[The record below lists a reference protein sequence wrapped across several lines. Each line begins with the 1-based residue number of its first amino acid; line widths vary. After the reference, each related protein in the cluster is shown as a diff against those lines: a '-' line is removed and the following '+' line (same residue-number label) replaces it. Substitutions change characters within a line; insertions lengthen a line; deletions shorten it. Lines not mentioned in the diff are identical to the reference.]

1 MNANKFMALARS
13 KMENEI
19 CGLIDIIHFYIWTQD
34 VENTS
39 VVTASDELKLVRDI
53 PVEYFLKVIL
63 PGFVLNVKD
72 YISTFKKTYGDDV
85 EGLLRTAIRLKSVF
99 QKVKKRKVD
108 CASLDVL
115 YDIYEETATRDKKRI
130 EKDGFL
136 ALYKAVNLYVLDTN
150 ELKPECI
157 GYDIKDLH
165 RVIKIVKEL
174 QLPRSGRIS
183 LAHNVYNLS
192 SRAVDVLDDY
202 AIYNFVIEKD
212 ANVRRRLITE
222 AELAIAKMPPL
233 DVLCELMISKGL
245 TNKGPSG
252 KSEHYY
258 LPNDVALENSL
269 CYEHFVSMAGSSD
282 VNKVAVFLPS
292 PFFIKKMM
300 RDRFLQGKDI
310 LFVLENEKICE
321 IIKLHYEEGSYESAV
336 NKATFISFASWL
348 ESIDKGEIEADFQ
361 TALYFGC
368 GEKSSSMEMD
378 KWLEILTKNVE
389 TPIGVYALLGSELLE
404 KQDSAVLNQIKDIRI
419 WVQNILLLPQN
430 IRNSSAPHRKI
441 LLKLWIHPNGWTG
454 EEKTT
459 LYGYELNHDFKKQAL
474 AAKLG
479 GPAVVGRA
487 EITSGTSTIRH
498 LLYEKTREK
507 NDTGAR
513 REKSEKYSF
522 TPDLNIWFTETKQS
536 SGIRITAYMCDI
548 TPEGRVERGFRDK
561 GNLIQATKKITTKV
575 SSEGL
580 NEWLEYIYPFS
591 EIRPRSAGNISEL
604 MPKVSVRE
612 SLIEALGSSWR
623 GQNLALKTV
632 WYALPNMEEI
642 LEHRAY

>member
-19 CGLIDIIHFYIWTQD
+19 CGLIDIIHFYIWTRD

-99 QKVKKRKVD
+99 QKAKKRKVD

-233 DVLCELMISKGL
+233 DVLCEIMISKGL

-378 KWLEILTKNVE
+378 KWLETLTKNVE

-404 KQDSAVLNQIKDIRI
+404 KQDSAVLNQM
-419 WVQNILLLPQN
+419 
-430 IRNSSAPHRKI
+430 AM
-441 LLKLWIHPNGWTG
+441 
-454 EEKTT
+454 
-459 LYGYELNHDFKKQAL
+459 F
-474 AAKLG
+474 
-479 GPAVVGRA
+479 
-487 EITSGTSTIRH
+487 
-498 LLYEKTREK
+498 
-507 NDTGAR
+507 
-513 REKSEKYSF
+513 
-522 TPDLNIWFTETKQS
+522 
-536 SGIRITAYMCDI
+536 
-548 TPEGRVERGFRDK
+548 
-561 GNLIQATKKITTKV
+561 
-575 SSEGL
+575 
-580 NEWLEYIYPFS
+580 
-591 EIRPRSAGNISEL
+591 
-604 MPKVSVRE
+604 
-612 SLIEALGSSWR
+612 
-623 GQNLALKTV
+623 
-632 WYALPNMEEI
+632 
-642 LEHRAY
+642 